1 MRKVLV
7 ALVMIAAV
15 ACDDGIVGSSTVT
28 GDYTLLTINGAPLPY
43 TIAGSGANKTEI
55 VDDVITLF
63 QGFTYSET
71 INSRVTVNG
80 QATNETR
87 LRTGA
92 FSLFGT
98 SIILSSNDGSMER
111 RGTINANT
119 MTIVEAGKISV
130 LRK

>member
-7 ALVMIAAV
+7 AVVLIAAV

-28 GDYTLLTINGAPLPY
+28 GDYTLRTINGAPLPY
-43 TIAGSGANKTEI
+43 TITGSGANKTEI
-55 VDDVITLF
+55 LDDVITLF

-71 INSRVTVNG
+71 IISRLTVNG
-80 QATNETR
+80 QAMNETR
-87 LRTGA
+87 LKTGA

-98 SIILSSNDGSMER
+98 SIILNSNDGSMER

>member
-7 ALVMIAAV
+7 ALVMVAAV

-43 TIAGSGANKTEI
+43 TITGSGANKTEI

-80 QATNETR
+80 QATNDTR
-87 LRTGA
+87 LKTGA

>member
-1 MRKVLV
+1 MRKVLI
-7 ALVMIAAV
+7 ALAMLGAV

-28 GDYTLLTINGAPLPY
+28 GDYTLRTINGASLPY
-43 TIAGSGANKTEI
+43 TITGSGANKTEI
-55 VDDVITLF
+55 VDDVITLY

-71 INSRVTVNG
+71 TNSRITVNG
-80 QATNETR
+80 QATSETK

-98 SIILSSNDGSMER
+98 SIILFSNDGTMER

-130 LRK
+130 LKK

>member
-7 ALVMIAAV
+7 ALVMSWAI

-28 GDYTLLTINGAPLPY
+28 GDYKLRTINGASLPY
-43 TIAGSGANKTEI
+43 TITGSGANKTEI
-55 VDDVITLF
+55 VDDMITLF

-71 INSRVTVNG
+71 TSSRITVNG
-80 QATNETR
+80 QAANETK

-92 FSLFGT
+92 YSLFGT
-98 SIILSSNDGSMER
+98 SIILSSNDGAMER

>member
-7 ALVMIAAV
+7 ALVMIGAV

-28 GDYTLLTINGAPLPY
+28 GDYALQTINGASLPY
-43 TIAGSGANKTEI
+43 TITGSGANKTEI

-71 INSRVTVNG
+71 TNSRITVNG
-80 QATNETR
+80 QATNESK